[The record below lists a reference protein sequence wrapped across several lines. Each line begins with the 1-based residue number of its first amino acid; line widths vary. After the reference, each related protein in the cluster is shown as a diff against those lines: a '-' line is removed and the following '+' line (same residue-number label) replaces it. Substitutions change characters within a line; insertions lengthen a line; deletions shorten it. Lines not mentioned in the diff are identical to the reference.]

1 MTNNIANNDHEYD
14 NYTRYYGKVT
24 IICNINIHSMQ
35 LYSHLLSLISVI
47 LTTKTSTVTSI
58 NTSNGY
64 AVTPNQCSMHF
75 TVSSIWSRHLANI
88 DKVNHHFLL
97 YIKSVDPS
105 RKHFFIICRELHTY
119 STTQQDNTISVSM
132 DNKLQYCTLT
142 IRDGKE
148 AELR

>member
-1 MTNNIANNDHEYD
+1 MQRNDHEYD

-24 IICNINIHSMQ
+24 IIRNINIHSMQ

-64 AVTPNQCSMHF
+64 AVTPNIQIYKYSSMHF

-88 DKVNHHFLL
+88 DKVNHRFLL

-119 STTQQDNTISVSM
+119 STTQH
-132 DNKLQYCTLT
+132 Y
-142 IRDGKE
+142 IREYG
-148 AELR
+148 